1 MSKTANS
8 RCKSSNAPSTKVDE
22 TAQRA
27 ANSPPL
33 EILCDESEQLNP
45 AILLAEELMRRDI
58 TQSFDFDDTDRIRAT
73 LEYSEREIQT
83 VENQL
88 NAFVKTPGSPSRFIP
103 LGF

>member
-1 MSKTANS
+1 MF
-8 RCKSSNAPSTKVDE
+8 KSSNALNTKADE
-22 TAQRA
+22 SVSKA
-27 ANSPPL
+27 AINSPL
-33 EILCDESEQLNP
+33 DILRREPQQINP

-58 TQSFDFDDTDRIRAT
+58 SQSFDFDDTERIRAT

-88 NAFVKTPGSPSRFIP
+88 AAFSKTPGSPSLMIP